1 MSANTAVKLTRD
13 QAFKKLTE
21 LIDNQNLIK
30 HCLAV
35 EMAMKSYAN
44 HFNIPEEER
53 ETWAIAGLLHDAD
66 WEKFPDKHPNIIIT
80 WLKEQG
86 ASEELTN
93 AVAAHGFNF
102 NVEAKSLMAKT
113 LRAVDELTGLI
124 VAVALVKDKKLANV
138 SVESIK
144 KKWKDKTF
152 AKGVNRNDI
161 VRGAQEINRSLDEHI
176 ALVLAAMQD
185 HAGEIG
191 L

>member
-1 MSANTAVKLTRD
+1 
-13 QAFKKLTE
+13 
-21 LIDNQNLIK
+21 
-30 HCLAV
+30 
-35 EMAMKSYAN
+35 
-44 HFNIPEEER
+44 
-53 ETWAIAGLLHDAD
+53 
-66 WEKFPDKHPNIIIT
+66 
-80 WLKEQG
+80 
-86 ASEELTN
+86 
-93 AVAAHGFNF
+93 
-102 NVEAKSLMAKT
+102 MAKT